1 MIFIPGLPG
10 TRAGIHE
17 VIAPGKKRTLSHL
30 KLHTLRFYHIAP
42 KFSQRNQVVGM
53 YKKSLCE
60 CWLTEV
66 NIPNTARTMP
76 YHIQLH
82 DGAVIAPCSTLR
94 IKLGYAELY
103 YHTILLVD
111 QLLT

>member
-1 MIFIPGLPG
+1 MLVD
-10 TRAGIHE
+10 R
-17 VIAPGKKRTLSHL
+17 
-30 KLHTLRFYHIAP
+30 
-42 KFSQRNQVVGM
+42 
-53 YKKSLCE
+53 
-60 CWLTEV
+60 V

-76 YHIQLH
+76 YRIQLH
-82 DGAVIAPCSTLR
+82 DGAVIAPCGTLR